1 MYCFKKGH
9 NSHLKVV
16 LLGHACHTLRE
27 MVNKVLD
34 M

>member
-1 MYCFKKGH
+1 MYYFKKGQ

-16 LLGHACHTLRE
+16 LSGHACHTLRE
-27 MVNKVLD
+27 MVNKVLY